1 MTCNDEGGGRT
12 RKIEEPVD
20 PSVFRSSLFQSE
32 RRCSLEQGNKG
43 EPMTTATSSLHGA
56 ADTNERTGA
65 SIGATRNLHQG
76 KTPVGVW
83 IGRVMS
89 GLVIAFL
96 LIASVFPNL
105 FLPELGVES
114 MQQLGWNPKHL
125 LVIALI
131 ELVGTL
137 LYAIPRTTVMGAV
150 LLTGLFGG
158 AVATHLRI
166 DNPLL
171 SHTLFPLYV
180 GFLMWGGL
188 WLRNPGLRA
197 LLPLTPNSPRRL
209 GPSVEQTQ

>member
-1 MTCNDEGGGRT
+1 
-12 RKIEEPVD
+12 
-20 PSVFRSSLFQSE
+20 
-32 RRCSLEQGNKG
+32 
-43 EPMTTATSSLHGA
+43 MTTATSSVHGA
-56 ADTNERTGA
+56 AETNERTGA
-65 SIGATRNLHQG
+65 TISAATRNAHQ
-76 KTPVGVW
+76 KNATVGIW

-96 LIASVFPNL
+96 MIASVFPKL
-105 FLPELGVES
+105 FLPEIAAES
-114 MQQLGWNPKHL
+114 MQQLGWNPKHV
-125 LVIALI
+125 LVIAVI

-171 SHTLFPLYV
+171 SHTAFPLYV

-188 WLRNPGLRA
+188 WLRNPRVRA
-197 LLPLTPNSPRRL
+197 LLPLTPKMP
-209 GPSVEQTQ
+209 

>member
-1 MTCNDEGGGRT
+1 MRREGRRRT
-12 RKIEEPVD
+12 KKIG
-20 PSVFRSSLFQSE
+20 SLSIRSSLVRRRFRASE
-32 RRCSLEQGNKG
+32 EARSNQGKG
-43 EPMTTATSSLHGA
+43 ELMTTATSSVHGA
-56 ADTNERTGA
+56 AESNERTGA
-65 SIGATRNLHQG
+65 TISAATRNAHQ
-76 KTPVGVW
+76 KNATVGIW

-96 LIASVFPNL
+96 MIASVFPKL
-105 FLPELGVES
+105 FLPEIAAES
-114 MQQLGWNPKHL
+114 MQQLGWNPKHV
-125 LVIALI
+125 LVIAVI

-171 SHTLFPLYV
+171 SHTAFPLYV

-188 WLRNPGLRA
+188 WLRNPRVRA
-197 LLPLTPNSPRRL
+197 LLPLTPKMP
-209 GPSVEQTQ
+209 